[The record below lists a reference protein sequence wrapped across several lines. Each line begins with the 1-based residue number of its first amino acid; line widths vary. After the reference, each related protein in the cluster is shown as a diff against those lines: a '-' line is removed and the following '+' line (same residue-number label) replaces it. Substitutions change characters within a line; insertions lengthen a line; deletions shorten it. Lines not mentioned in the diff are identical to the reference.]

1 MRDKWTKFCPRCGT
15 QTDELFDSLCE
26 DCFKREIKLIE
37 PTGISVSICRTCG
50 CYFKGNEKTS
60 IEAVVEDTIR
70 KEIGKKYGCD
80 SEVEIKAI
88 KTGDKR
94 AHVVLIVKAELR
106 GVQLTEN
113 GEVEVV
119 LKRESCERCNRIAG
133 GYYAGIVQIR
143 ADDRIPTDDELAIAE
158 KIAYSSLIEPEF
170 ISKEVLLKEGLDIY
184 VSSMDCGRRISN
196 AILRRFGGSYSKSE
210 KLYGRK
216 DGRNVYRVS
225 FSVRMPG
232 FRVGDVLEIG
242 DKRISVEKMV
252 EGQGIEGV
260 DIDTDERVFLSK
272 RETMKASRDVAPP
285 RHH

>member
-1 MRDKWTKFCPRCGT
+1 MRDKWTKFCPKCGT

-26 DCFKREIKLIE
+26 DCFKREIKLIK
-37 PTGISVSICRTCG
+37 PTGISVNICRTCG
-50 CYFKGNEKTS
+50 CYFKGNERTS
-60 IEAVVEDTIR
+60 IEAVVEAAIR
-70 KEIGKKYGCD
+70 KEIWKKYGCD
-80 SEVEIKAI
+80 SEVEIKEI
-88 KTGDKR
+88 KTGDTR
-94 AHVVLIVKAELR
+94 AHVVLIAKAELR
-106 GVQLTEN
+106 GLQLTEN
-113 GEVEVV
+113 GELEVV

-158 KIAYSSLIEPEF
+158 KVAHSSLIEPDF

-184 VSSMDCGRRISN
+184 VSSMECGRMISN
-196 AILRRFGGSYSKSE
+196 AIVRRFGGSYSKSQ

-216 DGRNVYRVS
+216 DGRSVYRIS

-232 FRVGDVLEIG
+232 FRVGDVLEVR

-252 EGQGIEGV
+252 EGRGLEGV

-272 RETMKASRDVAPP
+272 RETMKAKRV
-285 RHH
+285 

>member
-1 MRDKWTKFCPRCGT
+1 MRDKWTKFCPKCGT

-26 DCFKREIKLIE
+26 DCFKQEIKLIE

-50 CYFKGNEKTS
+50 CYFKGNERTS

-80 SEVEIKAI
+80 SEVEIKEI

-94 AHVVLIVKAELR
+94 AHAVLIAKAELR

-143 ADDRIPTDDELAIAE
+143 ADDRIPTDEELAIAE
-158 KIAYSSLIEPEF
+158 KIAHSSLIEPDF

-184 VSSMDCGRRISN
+184 VSSMECGRRISN
-196 AILRRFGGSYSKSE
+196 AIVRRFGGSYSKSQ

-242 DKRISVEKMV
+242 DKRISVAEMV
-252 EGQGIEGV
+252 EGRGIEGV
-260 DIDTDERVFLSK
+260 DIDTGERVFLSK
-272 RETMKASRDVAPP
+272 RETMKAKRV
-285 RHH
+285 

>member
-1 MRDKWTKFCPRCGT
+1 MRDKWTKFCPKCGT

-26 DCFKREIKLIE
+26 DCFKREIKLIK

-50 CYFKGNEKTS
+50 CYFKGNERTS
-60 IEAVVEDTIR
+60 IEAVVEATIR
-70 KEIGKKYGCD
+70 KEIWKKYGCD
-80 SEVEIKAI
+80 SEVEIKEI

-94 AHVVLIVKAELR
+94 AHVVLIAKAELR
-106 GVQLTEN
+106 GLQLTEN
-113 GEVEVV
+113 GELEVV

-158 KIAYSSLIEPEF
+158 KVAHSSLIEPDF

-184 VSSMDCGRRISN
+184 VSSMECGRMISN
-196 AILRRFGGSYSKSE
+196 AIVRRFGGSYSKSQ

-216 DGRNVYRVS
+216 DGRSVYRIS

-232 FRVGDVLEIG
+232 FRVGDVLEVR
-242 DKRISVEKMV
+242 DKRISVEKLV
-252 EGQGIEGV
+252 EGRGLEGV
-260 DIDTDERVFLSK
+260 DIDTDERLFLSK
-272 RETMKASRDVAPP
+272 RETMKAKRV
-285 RHH
+285 

>member
-1 MRDKWTKFCPRCGT
+1 MRDKWTKFCPKCGT
-15 QTDELFDSLCE
+15 QTDELFDSLCV
-26 DCFKREIKLIE
+26 DCFKRDIKLIE
-37 PTGISVSICRTCG
+37 PTVISVSICRTCG
-50 CYFKGNEKTS
+50 CYFKGNERTS
-60 IEAVVEDTIR
+60 IEAVVEATIR

-80 SEVEIKAI
+80 SEVEIKEL
-88 KTGDKR
+88 KMEDTR
-94 AHVVLIVKAELR
+94 AHAVLIVKAELR
-106 GVQLTEN
+106 GVPLTEN
-113 GEVEVV
+113 GDVEVV

-133 GYYAGIVQIR
+133 GYYVGIVQIR

-158 KIAYSSLIEPEF
+158 KVAHSSLIEPEF
-170 ISKEVLLKEGLDIY
+170 ISKEMLLKEGLDIY

-196 AILRRFGGSYSKSE
+196 AIVRRFGGSYSKSQ

-252 EGQGIEGV
+252 EGRGIEGV

-272 RETMKASRDVAPP
+272 RETMKAKRV
-285 RHH
+285 

>member
-1 MRDKWTKFCPRCGT
+1 MRDNWTKFCPKCGR
-15 QTDELFDSLCE
+15 QTDELFDSLCV
-26 DCFKREIKLIE
+26 DCFKQEIKLIE

-50 CYFKGNEKTS
+50 CYFKGNERTN

-70 KEIGKKYGCD
+70 KEIWKKYGCD
-80 SEVEIKAI
+80 SEVEIKEI

-158 KIAYSSLIEPEF
+158 EVAHSSLIEPDF

-184 VSSMDCGRRISN
+184 VSSMECGRGISN
-196 AILRRFGGSYSKSE
+196 AIVRRFGGSYSKSQ
-210 KLYGRK
+210 KLYGQK

-242 DKRISVEKMV
+242 DKRISIAKLV
-252 EGQGIEGV
+252 EGRGIEGV
-260 DIDTDERVFLSK
+260 DIDTDEPLFLSK
-272 RETMKASRDVAPP
+272 RETMKAKRV
-285 RHH
+285 

>member
-1 MRDKWTKFCPRCGT
+1 MRDKWTKFCPKCGT

-26 DCFKREIKLIE
+26 DCFKRDIKLIE

-50 CYFKGNEKTS
+50 CYFKGNERTS
-60 IEAVVEDTIR
+60 IEAVVEATIR
-70 KEIGKKYGCD
+70 KEILKKYGCD
-80 SEVEIKAI
+80 SEVEIKEI

-94 AHVVLIVKAELR
+94 AHVVLIAKAELR
-106 GVQLTEN
+106 GLQLTEN
-113 GEVEVV
+113 GELEVV
-119 LKRESCERCNRIAG
+119 LKRESCERCNRISG

-143 ADDRIPTDDELAIAE
+143 ADDRIPTDDELAISE
-158 KIAYSSLIEPEF
+158 KVAHSSLIEPDF

-196 AILRRFGGSYSKSE
+196 AIVRRFGGSYSKSQ

-242 DKRISVEKMV
+242 DKRISVEKML
-252 EGQGIEGV
+252 EGRGLEGV

-272 RETMKASRDVAPP
+272 RETMKAKRV
-285 RHH
+285 

>member
-1 MRDKWTKFCPRCGT
+1 MRDKWTKFCPKCGT

-50 CYFKGNEKTS
+50 CYFKGNERTS

-70 KEIGKKYGCD
+70 KEIWKKYGCD
-80 SEVEIKAI
+80 SEVEIKEI

-158 KIAYSSLIEPEF
+158 KVAHSSLIEPDF

-184 VSSMDCGRRISN
+184 VSSMECGRRISN
-196 AILRRFGGSYSKSE
+196 AIVRRFGGSYSKSQ
-210 KLYGRK
+210 KLYGRR
-216 DGRNVYRVS
+216 DGRNVYRIS

-242 DKRISVEKMV
+242 DKRISIEKMV
-252 EGQGIEGV
+252 EGRGIEGV

-272 RETMKASRDVAPP
+272 RETMKAKRV
-285 RHH
+285 

>member
-1 MRDKWTKFCPRCGT
+1 MRDKWTKFCPKCGT
-15 QTDELFDSLCE
+15 QADELFDSLCE

-50 CYFKGNEKTS
+50 CYFKGNERTS

-70 KEIGKKYGCD
+70 KEIWKKYGCD
-80 SEVEIKAI
+80 SEVEIKEI
-88 KTGDKR
+88 KMGDKR
-94 AHVVLIVKAELR
+94 AHAVLIAKAELR

-143 ADDRIPTDDELAIAE
+143 ADARIPTDDELAIAE
-158 KIAYSSLIEPEF
+158 KIAHSSLIEPDF
-170 ISKEVLLKEGLDIY
+170 ISKEMLLKEGLDIY
-184 VSSMDCGRRISN
+184 VSSMECGRRISN
-196 AILRRFGGSYSKSE
+196 AIVRRFGGRYSKSE

-242 DKRISVEKMV
+242 DKHISVEKMV
-252 EGQGIEGV
+252 EGRGIEGV
-260 DIDTDERVFLSK
+260 DIDTGERVFLSK
-272 RETMKASRDVAPP
+272 RETMKAKRV
-285 RHH
+285 

>member
-1 MRDKWTKFCPRCGT
+1 T

-50 CYFKGNEKTS
+50 CYFKGNERTS
-60 IEAVVEDTIR
+60 IEAVVEATIR
-70 KEIGKKYGCD
+70 KEIWKKYGCD
-80 SEVEIKAI
+80 SEVEIKEI

-106 GVQLTEN
+106 GLQLTEN
-113 GEVEVV
+113 GELEVV
-119 LKRESCERCNRIAG
+119 LKRESCERCNRISG

-158 KIAYSSLIEPEF
+158 KVARSSLIEPDF

-196 AILRRFGGSYSKSE
+196 AIVRRFGGSYSKSQ

-216 DGRNVYRVS
+216 DGRNVYRIS

-242 DKRISVEKMV
+242 DKRISIEKMV
-252 EGQGIEGV
+252 EGRGIEGV
-260 DIDTDERVFLSK
+260 DIDTDEHVFLSK
-272 RETMKASRDVAPP
+272 RETMKAKRV
-285 RHH
+285 

>member
-1 MRDKWTKFCPRCGT
+1 MRDKWTKFCPKCGT

-26 DCFKREIKLIE
+26 DCFKRDIKLIE

-50 CYFKGNEKTS
+50 CYFKGDERTS
-60 IEAVVEDTIR
+60 IEAVVENTIR

-80 SEVEIKAI
+80 SEVEIKDI

-94 AHVVLIVKAELR
+94 VHVVLIAKAALR

-143 ADDRIPTDDELAIAE
+143 ADDRIPTDEELAIAE
-158 KIAYSSLIEPEF
+158 KIAHSSLIEPDF
-170 ISKEVLLKEGLDIY
+170 ISKEMLLKEGLDIY
-184 VSSMDCGRRISN
+184 VSSMECGRRISN
-196 AILRRFGGSYSKSE
+196 AIVRRFGGSYSKSQ

-216 DGRNVYRVS
+216 DGRNVYRIS

-242 DKRISVEKMV
+242 DKRISIEKMV
-252 EGQGIEGV
+252 EGRGIEGV

-272 RETMKASRDVAPP
+272 RETMKAKRI
-285 RHH
+285 

>member
-1 MRDKWTKFCPRCGT
+1 MRDKWTKFCPKCGT

-26 DCFKREIKLIE
+26 DCFKRDIKLIE
-37 PTGISVSICRTCG
+37 PTGLSVSICRTCG
-50 CYFKGNEKTS
+50 CYFKGNERTS
-60 IEAVVEDTIR
+60 IEAVVEATIR
-70 KEIGKKYGCD
+70 KEILKKYGCD
-80 SEVEIKAI
+80 SEVEIKEI

-94 AHVVLIVKAELR
+94 AHVVLIAKAELR
-106 GVQLTEN
+106 GLQLTEN
-113 GEVEVV
+113 GELEVV
-119 LKRESCERCNRIAG
+119 LKRESCERCNRISG

-143 ADDRIPTDDELAIAE
+143 ADDRIPTDDELAISE
-158 KIAYSSLIEPEF
+158 KVAHSSLIEPDF

-196 AILRRFGGSYSKSE
+196 AIVRRFGGSYSKSQ

-242 DKRISVEKMV
+242 DKRISVEKML
-252 EGQGIEGV
+252 EGRGLEGV

-272 RETMKASRDVAPP
+272 RETMKAKRV
-285 RHH
+285 